1 MFKWAVELRVL
12 IIGAGRVGSTLAE
25 LLSGA
30 GHSVTIIDNNEQKIM
45 NIQADVESY
54 IRDATD
60 PAIYDELDIRM
71 YDVVV
76 AATDKDEV
84 NLFVAAIAKLN
95 NIEKVYVRVKNPK
108 TSKLLRI
115 LGVDGVIV
123 VPQIAA
129 NILYT
134 LIEGR
139 YRVANLIN
147 TLIGEFQ
154 LVSVTVRETSPIR
167 GMTPRDLEVRG
178 MMPKGVKILAIFR
191 EDQFYD
197 PSETPPLE
205 PGNIVIA
212 LVHEESL
219 KEFNELF

>member
-1 MFKWAVELRVL
+1 MRVL

-25 LLSGA
+25 LLSSA
-30 GHSVTIIDNNEQKIM
+30 GHSVTVIDKSEEKVL

-60 PAIYDELDIRM
+60 PSVYEELDIRI

-76 AATDKDEV
+76 AATDRDEV

-108 TSKLLRI
+108 TSRLLRI
-115 LGVDGVIV
+115 LGVEGIIV

-134 LIEGR
+134 MIEGR
-139 YRVANLIN
+139 YKVVNLVN
-147 TLIGEFQ
+147 TLIGEFK
-154 LVSVTVRETSPIR
+154 LVSLTVRETSS
-167 GMTPRDLEVRG
+167 VRG
-178 MMPKGVKILAIFR
+178 ITPLELEKRGLLPKGVKILAIYW
-191 EDQFYD
+191 EDRFYD
-197 PSETPPLE
+197 PSEAPPLE
-205 PGNIVIA
+205 PGQIVVA
-212 LVHEESL
+212 LAHEESI
-219 KEFNELF
+219 KELSELF

>member
-1 MFKWAVELRVL
+1 LRVL

-25 LLSGA
+25 LLSEA
-30 GHSVTIIDNNEQKIM
+30 GHSVTIIDKNEQKIM

-139 YRVANLIN
+139 YRIVNLIN
-147 TLIGEFQ
+147 TLIGEFR
-154 LVSVTVRETSPIR
+154 LVSLTVRETSPIR
-167 GMTPRDLEVRG
+167 GLTPRDLEVRG
-178 MMPKGVKILAIFR
+178 MMPRGVKILAIYR

-197 PSETPPLE
+197 PNEAPPLE
-205 PGNIVIA
+205 AGQIVIA

>member
-1 MFKWAVELRVL
+1 MRIL

-25 LLSGA
+25 LLSSA
-30 GHSVTIIDNNEQKIM
+30 GHSVTVIDKNEEKVLS
-45 NIQADVESY
+45 IQADVESY

-60 PAIYDELDIRM
+60 PEVYEELDIRI

-76 AATDKDEV
+76 AATDRDEV

-95 NIEKVYVRVKNPK
+95 NIEKVFVRVKNPK

-115 LGVDGVIV
+115 LGVDGIVV

-139 YRVANLIN
+139 YKVVNLIN
-147 TLIGEFQ
+147 TLIGEFK
-154 LVSVTVRETSPIR
+154 LVSLTVRETS
-167 GMTPRDLEVRG
+167 TVRG
-178 MMPKGVKILAIFR
+178 IAPPELEKRGLLPRGVKILAVYW

-197 PSETPPLE
+197 PSEAPPLE
-205 PGNIVIA
+205 PGQIVIA
-212 LVHEESL
+212 LAHEEAI
-219 KEFNELF
+219 KELSELF